1 MIRALIRSFLLLFP
15 LSGLQAA
22 TYFAAPS
29 GVPGASGS
37 TRAAPAV
44 VAEALAKLKAGDTLR
59 LAPGVYPIPYDSAAK
74 NTIALAAKG
83 SATAP
88 IVVMAES
95 DGRAVFDFSYPPLA
109 WTQDGFGFHLTGDYW
124 HIRGI
129 SVTRAGYQG
138 VYVTG
143 SHNTLANCA
152 FFGNRNSG
160 IEINKGGAYT
170 TLIDCDAYRNYD
182 PKKSGSMADG
192 FAPKQ
197 TQGPGNRL
205 IRCRAWENS
214 DDGFDAFDSPDS
226 VIFEQCWAFRNGV
239 DVWNYG
245 GFAGNGNGFKL
256 GGNSRVARHRIVG
269 SIAFDHPGKGFD
281 QNNNSGGIT
290 LLNNLGYRNG
300 RNFGLTNPVDAGEEH
315 VLRNN
320 ISLGG
325 SAEIGHASEANN
337 SWNPGFSVSAADFRS
352 LDTALATQAR
362 TADGSLPESPLFRL
376 KAGSALIDAGIP
388 AGLPFRGLAPDLGP
402 FESEA
407 ATTALAGCIGDC
419 ANRGHEASRFPK
431 PAGKGLPL
439 HGTIRIG
446 FSRWMVHPVDPSR
459 AYSALGES
467 GNRTD
472 PR

>member
-1 MIRALIRSFLLLFP
+1 MFRALLGVLPLLFP

-22 TYFAAPS
+22 TYHAAPS

-37 TRAAPAV
+37 TRAAPAAAV
-44 VAEALAKLKAGDTLR
+44 EALSKLEAGDTLW

-74 NTIALAAKG
+74 NTISLAAKG
-83 SATAP
+83 NASAP
-88 IVVMAES
+88 IAVMAEG

-124 HIRGI
+124 HIRGV

-143 SHNTLANCA
+143 SHNTLVDCA
-152 FFGNRNSG
+152 FYGNRNSG

-214 DDGFDAFDSPDS
+214 DDGYDAYDSPDS
-226 VIFEQCWAFRNGV
+226 VVFEQCWAFRNGV

-269 SIAFDHPGKGFD
+269 SVAFDHPGKGFD
-281 QNNNSGGIT
+281 QNDNSGGIT

-300 RNFGLTNPVDAGEEH
+300 RNFGLINPLDAGEEH

-325 SAEIGHASEANN
+325 SAEIEHASEANN
-337 SWNPGFSVSAADFRS
+337 SWNPGFSVSAADFLS
-352 LDTALATQAR
+352 LDTALATLAR
-362 TADGSLPESPLFRL
+362 NADGSLPESPLFRL
-376 KAGSALIDAGIP
+376 KAGSTLIDAGIP
-388 AGLPFRGLAPDLGP
+388 AGIPFRGNAPDLGP
-402 FESEA
+402 FESGT
-407 ATTALAGCIGDC
+407 ATTALVDCIDSC
-419 ANRGHEASRFPK
+419 VDHDHRASPPSK
-431 PAGKGLPL
+431 SAGKGLSRR
-439 HGTIRIG
+439 GTTRIG
-446 FSRWMVHPVDPSR
+446 FTRWMGHPDHPSR
-459 AYSALGES
+459 AFTVLGES
-467 GNRTD
+467 GNRIN
-472 PR
+472 P